1 MAYNMV
7 MSIISCT
14 QQQAQFYFVFLF
26 KEDPAKVST
35 VSALLQSII
44 HNFNFASLH
53 DIIVLI
59 IIIGADVVG

>member
-14 QQQAQFYFVFLF
+14 QQQAKFYFVFLF

-35 VSALLQSII
+35 VSALLQSVHI
-44 HNFNFASLH
+44 NFATLH
-53 DIIVLI
+53 DTIILTSI
-59 IIIGADVVG
+59 KTIE